1 MLIFTC
7 CACSRVPSSQEK
19 PPSTCTPCWSWL
31 PPYLHPGDKGQ
42 GCTRHVCLQAH
53 WQLPRFPLQ
62 EKNPKKHI
70 LNIKWK
76 RCMCRQML
84 PEWTLSPPQWL
95 PGLGRVSSLLLA
107 VLLRGQR
114 KPDERQDSIVLP
126 CGSWGRPTAC
136 GSLELTTGIYIASTA
151 ICLLMPAREI
161 KTEKKVKW
169 EFISK
174 CMFFFLLLLPPG
186 KLCMIHSPKKF
197 WFL

>member
-1 MLIFTC
+1 MYLLVKRNLRQPVHLADHDFHLI
-7 CACSRVPSSQEK
+7 
-19 PPSTCTPCWSWL
+19 STQVTKVK
-31 PPYLHPGDKGQ
+31 D
-42 GCTRHVCLQAH
+42 AH
-53 WQLPRFPLQ
+53 DMCVFKLTGSCQDFLCR
-62 EKNPKKHI
+62 KKTQKTHI
-70 LNIKWK
+70 LNIKCK

-136 GSLELTTGIYIASTA
+136 GSLELTTGIYTASTA

-161 KTEKKVKW
+161 KTEKKAKW

-174 CMFFFLLLLPPG
+174 CIYFFTPTTTR
-186 KLCMIHSPKKF
+186 
-197 WFL
+197 